1 MLEFMFNNSVLG
13 WGILGGAIF
22 IALMIDRF
30 FGEPYYYLHP
40 VVWMGQYLKITGQLI
55 SPRVVIYKKHQKLA
69 YFFIGMAVWLMGAVI
84 VVVCAVYIQRL
95 AFSLSPI
102 VACLFLGLLIKPL
115 FSWAF
120 LSAEVYAVNAA
131 LSRSLVEGRQRL
143 AMIVSRDT
151 QALNPIQVRE
161 SAIEALAENFNDSV
175 IAPLFWLVL
184 GGLPAAA
191 LYRYAN
197 TADAMWGY
205 RDQRNGRH
213 WEWAGKFAA
222 KIDDLLSWIPARISG
237 LLILM
242 QARQQ
247 HEPTYTFE
255 QLCREAKK
263 TPSPNGGWPMGSM
276 ALALH
281 IQLSKPTIYSLN
293 KGACLAMSTDIGRAC
308 TLLQRLM
315 NKLIFLCLISSLI
328 PVIYLLMT
336 SGLNG

>member
-1 MLEFMFNNSVLG
+1 MLEFMFNSPTLG
-13 WGILGGAIF
+13 WGILGGALC

-30 FGEPYYYLHP
+30 FGEPNYYLHP
-40 VVWMGQYLKITGQLI
+40 VVWMGQYLKIVGRYI
-55 SPRVVIYKKHQKLA
+55 SPRVATYKKYQKLG
-69 YFFIGMAVWLMGAVI
+69 YFFIGMTAWLVGAVM
-84 VVVCAVYIQRL
+84 VVFCAVYLQRL
-95 AFSLSPI
+95 AFSLPPI
-102 VACLFLGLLIKPL
+102 IACLFLGLLIKPL

-120 LSAEVYAVNAA
+120 LSTEVSAVNTA
-131 LSRSLVEGRQRL
+131 LSHSLIAGRQRL

-151 QALNPIQVRE
+151 QALSPIQVRE

-175 IAPLFWLVL
+175 IAPLFWLLL

-205 RDQRNGRH
+205 RELRNGRH

-222 KIDDLLSWIPARISG
+222 RMDDLLSWIPARISAR
-237 LLILM
+237 LILM

-247 HEPTYTFE
+247 HESVSQFAH
-255 QLCREAKK
+255 LANEAKK
-263 TPSPNGGWPMGSM
+263 TPSPNSGWPMGAM

-281 IQLSKPTIYSLN
+281 IQLTKAAIYSLN
-293 KGACLAMSTDIGRAC
+293 MGANLVTPNDISRAC

-328 PVIYLLMT
+328 PMIYLIIH
-336 SGLNG
+336 SDQNG